1 MAIMVIGLVAFLGL
15 HLIPALPEYRNR
27 LAADLGER
35 RYKGLFA
42 LASFVGL
49 ALIVVGYAMSGR
61 GPRLFAPM
69 PVAIAAAPYA
79 ITLAFILLA
88 AANMKGHIRQSLQHP
103 MLIGI
108 LIWSGVPLLAN
119 GDLRGTVLF
128 GAFFVY
134 ALADLISA
142 VRRHAVKSF
151 VPSSRHDVIAIVAGV
166 VVALIVMTLHPI
178 LFGVRVVSF
187 DF

>member
-1 MAIMVIGLVAFLGL
+1 MATMVIGLVVFLGL
-15 HLIPALPEYRNR
+15 HLIPALPDHRNR
-27 LAADLGER
+27 LAAGLGEP
-35 RYKGLFA
+35 RYKGLFS

-49 ALIVVGYAMSGR
+49 ALIVIGYALTER
-61 GPRLFAPM
+61 GPRLFAPL
-69 PVAIAAAPYA
+69 PAAIAAAPYA
-79 ITLAFILLA
+79 ITLALILLA

-108 LIWSGVPLLAN
+108 LIWSGVHLLAN

-134 ALADLISA
+134 ALVDLVSA

-151 VPSSRHDVIAIVAGV
+151 VPSTRHDVIAIVAGV
-166 VVALIVMTLHPI
+166 VVALVVMTLHPW

>member
-15 HLIPALPEYRNR
+15 HLIPALPDYRNR
-27 LAADLGER
+27 LAADLGEP
-35 RYKGLFA
+35 RYKGLFS
-42 LASFVGL
+42 LASFVAL
-49 ALIVVGYAMSGR
+49 ALVVVGYALSER
-61 GPRLFAPM
+61 GPRLFPSVPA
-69 PVAIAAAPYA
+69 AIAAAPYA

-108 LIWSGVPLLAN
+108 LIWSGVHLLTN

-134 ALADLISA
+134 ALVDLASA
-142 VRRHAVKSF
+142 VRRHAIKSF
-151 VPSSRHDVIAIVAGV
+151 VPSTRHDVIAIGAGV
-166 VVALIVMTLHPI
+166 VVALVVMTVHPY